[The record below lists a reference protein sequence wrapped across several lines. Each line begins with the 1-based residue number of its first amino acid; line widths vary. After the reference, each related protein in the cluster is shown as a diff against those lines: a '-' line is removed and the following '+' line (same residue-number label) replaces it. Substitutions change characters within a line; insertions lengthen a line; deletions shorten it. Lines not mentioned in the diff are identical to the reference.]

1 MSALVIALFRYGFLI
16 LLWLFVFA
24 VVLTVKKDVHGTR
37 VTSRTPG
44 RAFNRPASRTTPQ
57 PCRSS
62 TPAPSALAHPHLV
75 VSGGSLAG
83 STIPLS
89 GSITVGRSPD
99 SALVLDDGYTS
110 ARHAH
115 FYTDGPDWYVEDLN
129 STNGT
134 WVGGTRIYEPT
145 RLGFGTPVTIGKTT
159 LELRQ

>member
-1 MSALVIALFRYGFLI
+1 MSALVVTLFRYGFLI

-24 VVLTVKKDVHGTR
+24 VVLTVKKDVYGTR
-37 VTSRTPG
+37 VTSRTTG
-44 RAFNRPASRTTPQ
+44 RPQAKVAARTTARP
-57 PCRSS
+57 RRAS
-62 TPAPSALAHPHLV
+62 TPTPRAAAQPHLV

-110 ARHAH
+110 ARHAR
-115 FYTDGPDWYVEDLN
+115 FYTDGHDWYVEDLN

-145 RLGFGTPVTIGKTT
+145 RLSFGTPVTIGKTT
-159 LELRQ
+159 LEIRQ